1 MYSFSKAKW
10 RSSLIAEKGIE
21 HAGCWVQMR
30 MLPRQTL
37 LAEGERIILIAKV
50 ILLSL
55 RTLIIDSLK
64 KQPPVY
70 FVIAL

>member
-1 MYSFSKAKW
+1 MYSFSKANW
-10 RSSLIAEKGIE
+10 LSSLIAGEGIE
-21 HAGCWVQMR
+21 HASHRVQMR
-30 MLPRQTL
+30 TLPRQTL

-55 RTLIIDSLK
+55 RILIIAFLK
-64 KQPPVY
+64 SQPPVY